1 MKHKRIKAPKLRQ
14 CLEAAAAVIVAEE
27 PRLNALDS
35 AIGDGDH
42 GITMRIGF
50 EAVKQKLSILPESAG
65 IGEVLKESGSAFMG
79 ATGGAIGPLLGGMLA
94 SGEKAL
100 SGRTEMG
107 PDEFRLWLA
116 AMETSLSRMGK
127 AKPGDKTIL
136 DAVHASCQAASQTG
150 SDSIGE
156 VCAKAAEAA
165 TLAAQMTAT
174 MLSVKG
180 RSSRLGERVLGH
192 PDPGAVSFSLILHA
206 FANCLK
212 EAADEADP
220 AL

>member
-1 MKHKRIKAPKLRQ
+1 MILKSINASEIRR
-14 CLEAAAAVIVAEE
+14 CFEAAAAVIVAEE

-50 EAVKQKLSILPESAG
+50 EAIRQRLSVLPESTG
-65 IGEVLKESGSAFMG
+65 IGEVLKEAGTTFMG
-79 ATGGAIGPLLGGMLA
+79 ATGGAIGPLLGGMFR
-94 SGEKAL
+94 SGDKVL
-100 SGRTEMG
+100 SGKTEMG
-107 PDEFRLWLA
+107 PVEFGQWLA
-116 AMETSLSRMGK
+116 AMEASLSRMGK

-136 DAVHASCQAASQTG
+136 DAVHAACQAVSQTDG
-150 SDSIGE
+150 DDMAE
-156 VCAKAAEAA
+156 AFAKAAEAA
-165 TLAAQMTAT
+165 TLAAQSTAS

-212 EAADEADP
+212 EASESNA
-220 AL
+220 

>member
-1 MKHKRIKAPKLRQ
+1 MKLNSIGAPEIRR

-27 PRLNALDS
+27 PRLNGLDS

-50 EAVKQKLSILPESAG
+50 EAIRQKLSALPESTG
-65 IGEVLKESGSAFMG
+65 IGEVLKEAGSAFMG
-79 ATGGAIGPLLGGMLA
+79 ATGGAIGPLLGGMLR
-94 SGEKAL
+94 SGDKVL
-100 SGRTEMG
+100 SGRTDMG
-107 PDEFRLWLA
+107 PVEFQQWLA
-116 AMETSLSRMGK
+116 AMEASLSRMGK

-136 DAVHASCQAASQTG
+136 DAVHAACEAVSPTD
-150 SDSIGE
+150 SDDIAE
-156 VCAKAAEAA
+156 ACAKAAEAA
-165 TLAAQMTAT
+165 TLAAQSTAS

-206 FANCLK
+206 FANSLK
-212 EAADEADP
+212 EASESNVQ
-220 AL
+220 

>member
-1 MKHKRIKAPKLRQ
+1 MLKSINAPEIRR
-14 CLEAAAAVIVAEE
+14 CFEAVAAVIVAEE

-50 EAVKQKLSILPESAG
+50 EAIKQKLSVLPESAG
-65 IGEVLKESGSAFMG
+65 IGEVLKEAGSAFMG
-79 ATGGAIGPLLGGMLA
+79 ATGGAIGPLLGGMLR
-94 SGEKAL
+94 SGEKVL

-107 PDEFRLWLA
+107 PVEFKLWLD
-116 AMETSLSRMGK
+116 AMEASLSRMGK

-136 DAVHASCQAASQTG
+136 DAVHAACEAMSQND
-150 SDSIGE
+150 SDDIAE
-156 VCAKAAEAA
+156 ACAKATEAA
-165 TLAAQMTAT
+165 TLAAQSTAN
-174 MLSVKG
+174 MLSAKG

-192 PDPGAVSFSLILHA
+192 PDPGAVSFSLILKA
-206 FANCLK
+206 FGNCLK

-220 AL
+220 SL